1 MTCAYDELY
10 LPLAQRVM
18 GDMYDYAVNTLETKI
33 DEFQKMFLVSG
44 LAKQIEIGN
53 PTYVAGNNGCELAK
67 EVIEQCTGNRPKSE
81 DIMYVDKSPEYWI
94 GWTLAHYQWQRNCT
108 FAEIEDH
115 LPISEM
121 YGMYHTLHEADV
133 SVAIDILDEKMVTD
147 REHNSL
153 RRLRRYAELTQNMLA
168 QQSGVPLRQIQMFEQ
183 GQRDIRKTQ
192 GQTLLQL
199 AHVLNC
205 RVEDLLR

>member
-1 MTCAYDELY
+1 
-10 LPLAQRVM
+10 
-18 GDMYDYAVNTLETKI
+18 
-33 DEFQKMFLVSG
+33 
-44 LAKQIEIGN
+44 
-53 PTYVAGNNGCELAK
+53 
-67 EVIEQCTGNRPKSE
+67 
-81 DIMYVDKSPEYWI
+81 MYVDKSPEYWI

-133 SVAIDILDEKMVTD
+133 SVAVDILDEKMVTD